1 MLRVFCNINPLQ
13 RPRIWRIGETFEPFA
28 RRFVP
33 TAKVRPVSRFDAFLG
48 RLGITK
54 GNRTPYDRLMRDI
67 RGQAKHDPAY
77 QSQCPQKVVHFPA
90 GAAWIAITDLV
101 LHGAVSGQHS
111 LDQTFFLP
119 QQAMRHPERS
129 SLRILERLTGRTLI

>member
-13 RPRIWRIGETFEPFA
+13 RPRSWRIGETFEPFA

-33 TAKVRPVSRFDAFLG
+33 TAKVRPVSRFDTFLA
-48 RLGITK
+48 RVGITK
-54 GNRTPYDRLMRDI
+54 GNRTAYDRLMADI
-67 RGQAKHDPAY
+67 RGQAKRDKAY
-77 QSQCPQKVVHFPA
+77 QSRSPQKVVHFPT
-90 GAAWIAITDLV
+90 GAAWVAITDLV

-119 QQAMRHPERS
+119 PQTMRHPERS
-129 SLRILERLTGRTLI
+129 SLRILERLTGRPLV